1 MDNRFQFKMENEEFK
16 MKAQAGVGY
25 LHILQFQFLTS

>member
-1 MDNRFQFKMENEEFK
+1 MENEEFK